1 MRKII
6 VFIPDTVDSFEFLEA
21 AETFQLPLLLLIKE
35 KWLKKLQSFPWD
47 YLIIKD
53 FKDMENI
60 ALSIQEFLSK
70 KSSENK
76 VWDCIAFSESNIE
89 LMGYLNTCF
98 ITEGLNKNQAEL
110 FRDKYLMKVKAKSLG
125 LSTPLFASYKE
136 RSAFYKEL
144 QKICHSK
151 QKQFAFLIK
160 PRKGWACQGIEKFF
174 SIEEAEKYT
183 LTLESPEDYLFEE
196 FLEADLFHVGGLV
209 THGRTVLS
217 VVMKYA
223 PPPFELGRSSP
234 EHAAIYTINQN
245 SEEAICLKNTH
256 DVLVKGFGLKEG
268 FTFIEFFKEL
278 NGQISLCEAAARH
291 SALSVPKL
299 YEIVTK
305 KNFFKEYA
313 RALSIRLT
321 GAMPVYYP
329 LIKESCIYAGFIH
342 FAALPGKLIKVD
354 SIDRFNHAE
363 IVHKSQPN
371 NLLGMIFKDFSFKNT
386 IGQIFIKTKTES
398 HCQNLLQT
406 YCREFKYQTIPPE
419 EI

>member
-6 VFIPDTVDSFEFLEA
+6 VFIPDTIGSFEFLEA
-21 AETFQLPLLLLIKE
+21 AKIFHLPLLLLIKE
-35 KWLKKLQSFPWD
+35 KWLKELQPLSWD
-47 YLIIKD
+47 YLIIND
-53 FKDMENI
+53 FKNMKNV
-60 ALSIQEFLSK
+60 ALSIQAFLSK

-89 LMGYLNTCF
+89 LIGYLNTYF
-98 ITEGLNKNQAEL
+98 VTEGLNQNQAEL
-110 FRDKYLMKVKAKSLG
+110 FRDKYLMKLKAKSLG
-125 LSTPLFASYKE
+125 LSTPLFAPYKE
-136 RSAFYKEL
+136 RNAFFQEL
-144 QKICHSK
+144 QKVCHSK

-183 LTLESPEDYLFEE
+183 QTLESPNDYLFEE

-209 THGRTVLS
+209 THGKTVLS
-217 VVMKYA
+217 VVIKYD
-223 PPPFELGRSSP
+223 PPPFELGRSRP
-234 EHAAIYTINQN
+234 EHSAVYTINQN
-245 SEEAICLKNTH
+245 SEEAFYLKNTH
-256 DVLVKGFGLKEG
+256 DTLVKGFGLKEG
-268 FTFIEFFKEL
+268 FTFMEFFKES
-278 NGQISLCEAAARH
+278 NGLVSLCEAAARH

-313 RALSIRLT
+313 RALSIRLA

-329 LIKESCIYAGFIH
+329 LRKKTCIYAGFIH

-354 SIDRFNHAE
+354 SIDRFNQPE
-363 IVHKSQPN
+363 IVYKSQPN
-371 NLLGMIFKDFSFKNT
+371 DLSGLIFKDFSFKNT

-398 HCQNLLQT
+398 HCQSLLQT
-406 YCREFKYQTIPPE
+406 YCREFKYQTTPLE
-419 EI
+419 ET